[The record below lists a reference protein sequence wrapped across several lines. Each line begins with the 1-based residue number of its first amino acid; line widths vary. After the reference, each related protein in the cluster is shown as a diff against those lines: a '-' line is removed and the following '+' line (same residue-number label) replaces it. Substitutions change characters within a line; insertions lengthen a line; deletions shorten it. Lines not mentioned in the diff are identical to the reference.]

1 MQVFS
6 FYSAKVIAEVPLS
19 FLLVSI
25 LGLVTSYLTH
35 SESLVACFMNPLPH
49 VYFVLLVGLLWQV
62 GSALGLLLGV
72 VMPSVD
78 SALEIG
84 KVITM
89 VTIIF
94 GGLYFDVSTLPWFL
108 QLLPLMSPVKICWE
122 GLVVNEFQY
131 LEFDDDNSSNVR
143 TKNFFVGGGKFA
155 TGLEVLFGLNLK
167 SEDLFYSMIKLTLI
181 ALVLHASALVML
193 IVKSP
198 RYALP

>member
-35 SESLVACFMNPLPH
+35 SESLVACLMNPLPH

-108 QLLPLMSPVKICWE
+108 QLLPLLSPVKICWE

-131 LEFDDDNSSNVR
+131 LEFDDDSSNNMK
-143 TKNFFVGGGKFA
+143 TNFVGVGGKFA

-198 RYALP
+198 RYTLP